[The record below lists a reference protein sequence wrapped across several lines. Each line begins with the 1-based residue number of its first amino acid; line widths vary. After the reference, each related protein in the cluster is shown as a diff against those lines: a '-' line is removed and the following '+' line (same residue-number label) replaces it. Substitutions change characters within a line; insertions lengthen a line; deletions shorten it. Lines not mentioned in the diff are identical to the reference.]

1 MTTRGRRGPRRAL
14 AGALLAALVLP
25 GCASFRAANQPLERW
40 DPDHGYRASRV
51 EEQRPAGRVLLF
63 LAFSGGGTRAAALSY
78 GVLQELRDTEV
89 VVAGQRERLLDEV
102 DVITSVSG
110 GSFTAAYYGLH
121 GDRIFED
128 FEDRFLRKNI
138 QASLLLELL
147 RPRSWFRLASKFLDR
162 SELAINLYDE
172 RIFDRATFADL
183 LAARGPLLQI
193 NATDMAAGR
202 HFTFYQEQFDFLCSD
217 LSSFPVARAVAASSA
232 VPGLFSPIVLENYS
246 GSCGFQ
252 RPAWLDEALR
262 ERRTNPGR
270 FRIAQVV
277 DGYLDARERPYVHLL
292 DGGIADNIGL
302 RVPLDN
308 VALTGGPFA
317 RMQQVGVEHFDHI
330 AVIVVN
336 AEVRPKAQFGLAATS
351 PGLASILGTVSNIQ
365 IYGRN
370 ADTIELMRGS
380 LKRWATELAPLRGGR
395 PLGTSLVTLGFEDIE
410 DPKERKFFQSLPTSF
425 SLPDTTVDRL
435 IAVAR
440 RLLRES
446 PDYRAF
452 LAALAAEARAP

>member
-1 MTTRGRRGPRRAL
+1 MPVPVRLRPILPTVPL
-14 AGALLAALVLP
+14 LLAALVIP
-25 GCASFRAANQPLERW
+25 GCASFRAANQPLGRW
-40 DPDHGYRASRV
+40 QPDHGYRASRIQK
-51 EEQRPAGRVLLF
+51 ERPAGRVLLF

-89 VVAGQRERLLDEV
+89 TVGGKRERLLDEV

-121 GDRIFED
+121 GDGIFED

-138 QASLLLELL
+138 QGSLLLELL
-147 RPRSWFRLASKFLDR
+147 KPQSWLRLASRFLDR
-162 SELAINLYDE
+162 SELAIHLYDQ
-172 RIFDRATFADL
+172 RIFDHATFADL

-232 VPGLFSPIVLENYS
+232 VPVLFSPIVLKNYA
-246 GSCGFQ
+246 GCGFE

-262 ERRTNPGR
+262 ERRTNPRR
-270 FRIAQVV
+270 FRIAQIM
-277 DGYLDARERPYVHLL
+277 DGYLDTRDRPYVHLL

-317 RMQQVGVEHFDHI
+317 RMQEVGIEPFDHV

-336 AEVRPKAQFGLAATS
+336 AEVRPKAEFGLAAAS
-351 PGLASILGTVSNIQ
+351 PGLGAILGSVSNIQ

-370 ADTIELMRGS
+370 ADTIELMRES
-380 LKRWATELAPLRGGR
+380 LRQWARELAPHRGGR
-395 PLGTSLVTLGFEDIE
+395 PPGTSLVTLGFEDIE
-410 DPKERKFFQSLPTSF
+410 DPDERRFFQSVPTSF

-452 LAALAAEARAP
+452 LAELAADARRP